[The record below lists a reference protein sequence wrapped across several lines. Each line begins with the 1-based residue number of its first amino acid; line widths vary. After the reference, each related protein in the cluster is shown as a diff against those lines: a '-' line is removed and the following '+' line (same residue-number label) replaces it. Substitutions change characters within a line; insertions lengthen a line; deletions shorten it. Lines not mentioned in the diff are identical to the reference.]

1 MAPSRASS
9 SATTSRILHRNDR
22 YLLPFLA
29 LLFLLNSLDRSNI
42 GNAESAGFTK
52 HAGLEPR
59 DINDAV
65 SAFFIAF
72 VALQPVGAALG
83 KRVGAARWVGGAMM
97 SWGLLTTLM
106 ANVKTR
112 TGLLTLRTLIGAL
125 EGMEKLYTDTIGRY
139 IPERYIDSVIAG
151 FYPTTVFYL
160 SLFYTRY
167 EFAQRL
173 GMFYGQYA
181 IAGAFGGLVSYV
193 VFSIFPTANDDD
205 GNDTNPAGWKGY
217 QVLFILEGLLTMVVA
232 AMAFFW
238 LPAGP
243 GSAWW
248 LSPEEAEEAE
258 QRVLRDRAEGAVS
271 VPEDMAVESDDED
284 DGEMGFGESSTTS
297 DVESSSANAHHR
309 HKLRTASISEAPLL
323 NKLAHPSLS
332 SQQTRQQQQVGSEAG
347 LSRRDVYEA
356 LTSPIPYI
364 ILPLNI
370 LSALPATAFSIFL
383 PIVLTALGATPLTA
397 NLLSIPPFI
406 FGALSLFYFTARS
419 DKSQRRIL
427 YILIALVIN
436 LAGLL
441 LLLIIPATGF
451 FVPKYFALCV
461 LLAGSFVASPL
472 TVAWLSNNIPVPGK
486 RAVVLG
492 INGWGNFAGVIS
504 GTLFLPRYKDEGYKT
519 PFAVTAVAVAVAAVG
534 FAGFGVWL
542 RRVNERRKRMAIM
555 GDMVEEELGRG
566 RSLIGNWVRGTEMW
580 RGRRGDE
587 KLEFR
592 YGY

>member
-1 MAPSRASS
+1 MAPSRASAS
-9 SATTSRILHRNDR
+9 SATTSRILTRTDR

-65 SAFFIAF
+65 SAFFVAF

-83 KRVGAARWVGGAMM
+83 KRVGAARWVGGVMM
-97 SWGLLTTLM
+97 VWGLLTTLM
-106 ANVKTR
+106 AGVKTR
-112 TGLLTLRTLIGAL
+112 EGLLTLRAAIGAL
-125 EGMEKLYTDTIGRY
+125 E
-139 IPERYIDSVIAG
+139 AG

-181 IAGAFGGLVSYV
+181 VAGAFGGLVSYI
-193 VFSIFPTANDDD
+193 VFSIFPSEDTADSKD
-205 GNDTNPAGWKGY
+205 GWKGY
-217 QVLFILEGLLTMVVA
+217 QVLFVLEGVLTMLVA
-232 AMAFFW
+232 GLAFFW

-243 GSAWW
+243 GSSWW
-248 LSPEEAEEAE
+248 LSPEEAQLAE
-258 QRVLRDRAEGAVS
+258 KRVLSDRAVSTTGLEGD
-271 VPEDMAVESDDED
+271 EESDSDHND
-284 DGEMGFGESSTTS
+284 SSTTS
-297 DVESSSANAHHR
+297 DIESTSATAHNR
-309 HKLRTASISEAPLL
+309 HQLRRPSISSAPLL
-323 NKLAHPSLS
+323 
-332 SQQTRQQQQVGSEAG
+332 SQDAILHHQPPQLGSEAS
-347 LSRRDVYEA
+347 LTRRDIYEA
-356 LTSPIPYI
+356 LTSPLPYI

-383 PIVLTALGATPLTA
+383 PILLTALGVSPLSA

-406 FGALSLFYFTARS
+406 FGALSLFHFTTLSDRS
-419 DKSQRRIL
+419 QKRIR
-427 YILIALVIN
+427 YILIALGIN
-436 LAGLL
+436 LTGLV
-441 LLLIIPATGF
+441 LLIALPAKGCF
-451 FVPKYFALCV
+451 LAKYIALCI
-461 LLAGSFVASPL
+461 LLAGSFIASPL

-492 INGWGNFAGVIS
+492 INGWGNLAGVVS
-504 GTLFLPRYKDEGYKT
+504 GWLFMPEYAEEGYKT
-519 PFAVTAVAVAVAAVG
+519 PFAVTAGAVLLAAVG
-534 FAGFGVWL
+534 FAGFRRWL
-542 RRVNERRKRMAIM
+542 GCVNERRRRGEDGEEGM
-555 GDMVEEELGRG
+555 GRSWLGR
-566 RSLIGNWVRGTEMW
+566 WVKGGEVW

-587 KLEFR
+587 GAGFR